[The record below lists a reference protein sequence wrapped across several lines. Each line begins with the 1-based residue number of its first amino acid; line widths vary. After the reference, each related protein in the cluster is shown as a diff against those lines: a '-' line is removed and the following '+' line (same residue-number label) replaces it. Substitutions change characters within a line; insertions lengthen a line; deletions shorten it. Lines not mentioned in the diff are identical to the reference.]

1 MKKPEKTSKIEI
13 KKDITRTSVALSA
26 SETVFRY
33 GSANAE
39 FIKGYTGMDN
49 ETGQK
54 LTKGLAEIA
63 KHRVNTDPIE
73 AAKNI
78 KQQAGFS
85 AEVAATSR
93 DNAEAVIKGSR
104 IRTSRSDDLP
114 QFGKNHNIVDR
125 VQILDGQVIEG
136 TQAQMKFVGNRDLLL
151 KRIAQEEGKFS
162 RYRGIKLELP
172 SEQFEGA
179 EQHCRDKAQQLRL
192 NADRAEQSGKQDVA
206 SNLRREAE
214 NYDQLASNVRD
225 SGMSTEQAIFY
236 REHPKIAT
244 ILDIAHSSHRAGIEG
259 AKYGAAIGGSI
270 SLLKNLFS
278 IALGEKKPEEA
289 VQDFSADTV
298 KAGFFG
304 YSTALAGSVIKGAMQ
319 QSSQQSIR
327 VLANTSIPTLTVNIC
342 LSLGTSIKRYATGEI
357 TESQLLVDIG
367 EKGSGML
374 SGSMMA
380 ALGQIAIPIPF
391 IGAAIGGMIGYTLS
405 TIFYQSALDAAR
417 GAETSQKILMHTRN
431 IQTAARAH
439 IAEEQKNLDNFIKKE
454 IPQLKNEMQNLFTLL
469 NTESTIKAD
478 DLAIAINQFA
488 EIFGKQMKFKSMTEF
503 NEFMLSDELFRL

>member
-13 KKDITRTSVALSA
+13 KKDIVRTSVALSA

-49 ETGQK
+49 ETGQRYA
-54 LTKGLAEIA
+54 KGLADIA
-63 KHRVNTDPIE
+63 RHKINSNPVE

-78 KQQAGFS
+78 KQQAGYS
-85 AEVAATSR
+85 AEVATTSR
-93 DNAEAVIKGSR
+93 DNAEAIITKSK
-104 IRTSRSDDLP
+104 IQTIRSDDLAEY
-114 QFGKNHNIVDR
+114 GRNHNVVDR
-125 VQILDGQVIEG
+125 VQILDGKIIEG
-136 TQAQMKFVGNRDLLL
+136 SQTQMKFVGNRNQLF
-151 KRIAQEEGKFS
+151 KKIAENDHEFS
-162 RYRGIKLELP
+162 KYRGIKLELP
-172 SEQFEGA
+172 SEQLEGA
-179 EQHCRDKAQQLRL
+179 EQYCRDRAQQLRL
-192 NADRAEQSGKQDVA
+192 NAARAEQKG
-206 SNLRREAE
+206 NLDAATKLRNNAD
-214 NYDQLASNVRD
+214 NYDQLATNVRN
-225 SGMSTEQAIFY
+225 SGITTEQAIFY

-244 ILDIAHSSHRAGIEG
+244 VLDIAHSSHRAGIEG

-289 VQDFSADTV
+289 AQDFSADTA
-298 KAGFFG
+298 KAGVFG

-327 VLANTSIPTLTVNIC
+327 ALANTSIPTLTVNIC
-342 LSLGTSIKRYATGEI
+342 LSLGTSIKRYAAGEI
-357 TESQLLVDIG
+357 TESQLLVEIG

-405 TIFYQSALDAAR
+405 SIFYQSALDAAR
-417 GAETSQKILMHTRN
+417 GAETSYKILEHTRN
-431 IQTAARAH
+431 IQTAAREH
-439 IAEEQKNLDNFIKKE
+439 IAEEQENLDNFIKKE
-454 IPQLKNEMQNLFTLL
+454 IPQLQKETQNLFNLL
-469 NTESTIKAD
+469 NTESAIKAD
-478 DLAIAINQFA
+478 DLAKIINQFA

-503 NEFMLSDELFRL
+503 DEFMLSNESFRF